1 MEEAIRA
8 IILGIVQG
16 LTEFIP
22 ISSSGH
28 LVLVPALFGWPDQ
41 GLAFDAGLHAG
52 TLAAVLVYFF
62 RDWLRMA
69 RAFFADISGLHWR
82 PATMGDDTRLLLLIV
97 AGTVPAAVVGLLFDD
112 WIEENLREPSLVAI
126 ALVVAAGLMALA
138 ERQGTFQ
145 RKLTAVGATDAMVI
159 GFAQALALW
168 PGVSRSGATISA
180 GLLRGFERGDAARF
194 AFLLGTP
201 AFAGAALLKML
212 DLGGEENVDTGD
224 LLLGIVVAAVV
235 GFSAIHFLLR
245 FLRTRTLMPFV
256 YYRLAVA
263 ALTLIIGG
271 IRLI

>member
-69 RAFFADISGLHWR
+69 RAFFTDISGLHWR
-82 PATMGDDTRLLLLIV
+82 SATMGDDTRLLLLIV

-112 WIEENLREPSLVAI
+112 WIEDNLREPWLVAI